1 MNLFYYRLSKVVG
14 VKLIYGNV
22 VIIDL
27 SDIDCFMKLVEK
39 FLEFYDNVWMDVFE
53 EFDNIFYNEEEMIK
67 VLFWIF

>member
-1 MNLFYYRLSKVVG
+1 MFYYRLSKVVG

-53 EFDNIFYNEEEMIK
+53 EFDNIF
-67 VLFWIF
+67 